1 MVGINISKH
10 RQYVVF
16 YGDKINGEAIGMI
29 RVKLPLS
36 LANDSVIAG
45 VWVRKYMPKEHMILA
60 VVAFEILSFLVEVKE
75 LDIFIPVNGK
85 SSDETEVEEPVVLDS
100 PEPLPFKFG
109 DDGDDEDGEEAIAE
123 PV

>member
-45 VWVRKYMPKEHMILA
+45 VWIRKYMPKEHMILA

-75 LDIFIPVNGK
+75 LDIFIPVIGK
-85 SSDETEVEEPVVLDS
+85 KVEEPVVLDS

-109 DDGDDEDGEEAIAE
+109 DDGDDEDGEEAVAE